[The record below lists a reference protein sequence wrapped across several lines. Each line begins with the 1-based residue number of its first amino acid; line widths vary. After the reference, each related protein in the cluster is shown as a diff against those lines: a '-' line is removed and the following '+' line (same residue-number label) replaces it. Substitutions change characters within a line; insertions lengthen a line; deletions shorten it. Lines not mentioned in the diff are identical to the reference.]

1 MTRAVLP
8 RCAHAVRWPLFALA
22 ALLAFPARAQAPSGA
37 AGTITAAVPVG
48 HLVRAQQTLDAA
60 RGAGVLWGDV
70 LRTERGGRARIELS
84 DGSLLNVGSESSLTV
99 ARHDPGAGQTWLEL
113 AYGRV
118 RAKVTRLTRPSGRFE
133 IRTPVAVSGVQGTEE
148 FVEASASA
156 TLVIALG
163 GGDVVVASA
172 DARISGEVLLHPGEA
187 TDVTGGRPPAPARP
201 ARLEEISRA
210 LAETAAAELLK
221 LVPGTKID
229 AVLSSALDA
238 KKNQLGDAVAATT
251 TAPVK
256 LAGAVALPKNA
267 KLVGRVVEA
276 RARAKGRA
284 ESSLAILF
292 ESALLKDGRELALHA
307 VVDTLAAP
315 ASPAL
320 EDEVQFAV
328 PAVSGAP
335 RASGSAGSGSRP
347 GVGGVVANTTG
358 AVAGAAN
365 TTVNAAGQTTA
376 STTGGVAATA
386 GATGSAGAPLQ
397 GVVRGL
403 EGIQLAPLE
412 ATGTARVSSKSRNVH
427 LDAGTRLTLRA
438 VQ

>member
-1 MTRAVLP
+1 MTRAALP
-8 RCAHAVRWPLFALA
+8 RCAHAARWFPLAV
-22 ALLAFPARAQAPSGA
+22 ALLSFPARAQAPSGA

-48 HLVRAQQTLDAA
+48 HVVRGQQTLDAA
-60 RGAGVLWGDV
+60 RGAGVFWADV
-70 LRTERGGRARIELS
+70 VRTEHGGRARIELS
-84 DGSLLNVGSESSLTV
+84 DGSLLNVGSDSSLTI

-113 AYGRV
+113 VYGRV
-118 RAKVTRLTRPSGRFE
+118 RAKVTHLTRPSGRFE
-133 IRTPVAVSGVQGTEE
+133 IRTPVAVTGVQGTEE
-148 FVEASASA
+148 YVEASATA

-163 GGDVVVASA
+163 GGDVVVTSA
-172 DARISGEVLLHPGEA
+172 DARISGQVVLHPGEA
-187 TDVTGGRPPAPARP
+187 TDVAAGRPPAPARP

-251 TAPVK
+251 TGAVK

-276 RARAKGRA
+276 RARAKGQA

-315 ASPAL
+315 ASAAL
-320 EDEVQFAV
+320 EDEAAIGV
-328 PAVSGAP
+328 PPVSAAP
-335 RASGSAGSGSRP
+335 RASGGGGPRP

-358 AVAGAAN
+358 GVAGAAN
-365 TTVNAAGQTTA
+365 TTVSTAEKTTA

-397 GVVRGL
+397 GIVRGL
-403 EGIQLAPLE
+403 EGIELASLE
-412 ATGTARVSSKSRNVH
+412 ETGAARVSSKSRNVH